1 MAITGVALRRILL
14 NHKLYCQFEYLDIF
28 ANNLYFFSMTKNT
41 LRSLL
46 SKRVNQSAHSL
57 AEVSSRAPCAKIL
70 WSLPKRDT
78 DQQRILAHTKPI

>member
-1 MAITGVALRRILL
+1 MAITGVVPRRILL
-14 NHKLYCQFEYLDIF
+14 SHKLYCQFEYLDLF
-28 ANNLYFFSMTKNT
+28 TNNLYFPMTKNT

-46 SKRVNQSAHSL
+46 SKRVNQSTHSL

-78 DQQRILAHTKPI
+78 DQQRILAHAKPI